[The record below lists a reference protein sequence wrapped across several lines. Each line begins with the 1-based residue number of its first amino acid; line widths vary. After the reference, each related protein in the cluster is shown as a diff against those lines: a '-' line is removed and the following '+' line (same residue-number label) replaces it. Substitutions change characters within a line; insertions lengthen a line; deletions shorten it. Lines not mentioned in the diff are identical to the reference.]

1 MNNQKTY
8 NEMMAR
14 LDAIAETIPEKQ
26 AERAAA
32 AIRKAEIYNEAFW
45 DTMHTG
51 MPHNALKEGSDGS
64 GGYLVPDTYEDKLV
78 SLIMLTDR
86 YREKLKNLS
95 KSLAAIELGL
105 SVMDDYEKDLLNAFY
120 VYGLKDAADSLSAKY
135 YKERAQVYRDRMEA
149 LKKFTRAVFG
159 VVET

>member
-1 MNNQKTY
+1 MKY
-8 NEMMAR
+8 CDFAR
-14 LDAIAETIPEKQ
+14 DLLRNKRQLEASYENISFQLETLEIEKFS
-26 AERAAA
+26 ASGNSACCAP
-32 AIRKAEIYNEAFW
+32 KK
-45 DTMHTG
+45 G
-51 MPHNALKEGSDGS
+51 GGS
-64 GGYLVPDTYEDKLV
+64 TYEDKLV

>member
-1 MNNQKTY
+1 
-8 NEMMAR
+8 
-14 LDAIAETIPEKQ
+14 
-26 AERAAA
+26 
-32 AIRKAEIYNEAFW
+32 
-45 DTMHTG
+45 
-51 MPHNALKEGSDGS
+51 
-64 GGYLVPDTYEDKLV
+64 
-78 SLIMLTDR
+78 MLTDR

>member
-1 MNNQKTY
+1 MNY
-8 NEMMAR
+8 CDFAR
-14 LDAIAETIPEKQ
+14 DLLRNKRQLEASYENISFQLETLEIEKFS
-26 AERAAA
+26 ASGNSACCAP
-32 AIRKAEIYNEAFW
+32 KK
-45 DTMHTG
+45 G
-51 MPHNALKEGSDGS
+51 GGS
-64 GGYLVPDTYEDKLV
+64 TYEDKLV

-135 YKERAQVYRDRMEA
+135 YKERAQVYRDRMES

>member
-1 MNNQKTY
+1 MNY
-8 NEMMAR
+8 CDFAR
-14 LDAIAETIPEKQ
+14 DLLRNKRQLEASYENISFQLETLEIEKFS
-26 AERAAA
+26 ASGNSACCAP
-32 AIRKAEIYNEAFW
+32 KK
-45 DTMHTG
+45 G
-51 MPHNALKEGSDGS
+51 GGS
-64 GGYLVPDTYEDKLV
+64 TYEDKLV

-95 KSLAAIELGL
+95 KSLAAIELGF
-105 SVMDDYEKDLLNAFY
+105 SVMDEYEKDLLNAFY
-120 VYGLKDAADSLSAKY
+120 VYGLKDAAESLSSKY

>member
-1 MNNQKTY
+1 MNY
-8 NEMMAR
+8 CDFAR
-14 LDAIAETIPEKQ
+14 DLLRNKRQLEASYENISFQLETLEIEKFS
-26 AERAAA
+26 ASGNSACCAP
-32 AIRKAEIYNEAFW
+32 KK
-45 DTMHTG
+45 G
-51 MPHNALKEGSDGS
+51 GGS
-64 GGYLVPDTYEDKLV
+64 TYEDKLV